1 MSSIDP
7 NNGRPRLVS
16 TMVNVVKQN
25 NYTGI
30 GKTTLA
36 KEICIRWAR
45 DEFLADEF
53 DTIILIPLRSVQQR
67 SFKEVMVEHV
77 GEINYQKLDKSA
89 GSRCLLILEG
99 LDEMAINHRQNDHVL
114 RRLIENTLLEKAKIL
129 ITSRPHVCENLIASR
144 TIEVV
149 GFGDKEI
156 RKFVEYSFCNDA
168 GSIEE
173 FMRQL
178 TEYPQLQSLCYVPL
192 NLVMIIDIFCFSQNR
207 LPSTLTEL
215 YRLFIV
221 MILQREIMKG
231 NVNKLPVACNV
242 IGESLSKL
250 LIDKGIPKEA
260 VVVHLLCKLAYNAFF
275 ESYSNETKGIK
286 RWKEPKIIFTES
298 DLTESGIQITS
309 DFDRFGL
316 LKATHTHHI
325 PRDTVT
331 YNFLHLSVQEF
342 LCSLYMSTLS
352 QQEQIIN
359 LLSECFE
366 DYPNVFTFFCGLTGL
381 ASSRMYKFV
390 SSQLSSSNVITAL
403 RCIYES
409 NHNDPVKFTSPLT
422 LNMSGKTLLP
432 YDCLCLSWLLSCY
445 PVSELKMDFCPI
457 EDIGAKLLVR
467 YYPNNNTTGQLLEV
481 LNLHRNNFA
490 IAGLRNI
497 MQVVRT
503 SKLLL

>member
-1 MSSIDP
+1 MLLKKI
-7 NNGRPRLVS
+7 
-16 TMVNVVKQN
+16 

-45 DEFLADEF
+45 DRFLADEF
-53 DTIILIPLRSVQQR
+53 DSIIFIPLRSVQQR

-77 GEINYQKLDKSA
+77 GEIDYQKLYKSA

-99 LDEMAINHRQNDHVL
+99 LDEMAINHRQNDQVL
-114 RRLIENTLLEKAKIL
+114 RCLIENTLLEKAKIL
-129 ITSRPHVCENLIASR
+129 ITSRPYACENLIACR

-156 RKFVEYSFCNDA
+156 RKFVENSFCNDA
-168 GSIEE
+168 ESIEE
-173 FMRQL
+173 FMKQL
-178 TEYPQLQSLCYVPL
+178 TEYSQLKSLCYVPL
-192 NLVMIIDIFCFSQNR
+192 NLVMVIDIFCFNQNR

-231 NVNKLPVACNV
+231 NVNKLPAACN
-242 IGESLSKL
+242 IEASLSKL

-260 VVVHLLCKLAYNAFF
+260 VVVHLLCRLAYNAFF
-275 ESYSNETKGIK
+275 ESYSNEKRGIK

-298 DLTESGIQITS
+298 NLTESGIQVTN
-309 DFDRFGL
+309 DFDWFGL

-352 QQEQIIN
+352 QQEQIN

-381 ASSRMYKFV
+381 VCNQMYKFV
-390 SSQLSSSNVITAL
+390 SLQLSSSNVITAL

-409 NHNDPVKFTSPLT
+409 NYSYPVQFTSPLSFT
-422 LNMSGKTLLP
+422 LDMSGKTLLP

-445 PVSELKMDFCPI
+445 PVSELKMDFCHI

-467 YYPNNNTTGQLLEV
+467 HYLNNNFTGRLLEV
-481 LNLHRNNFA
+481 LNLHGNHFTTV
-490 IAGLRNI
+490 GLRDI
-497 MQVVRT
+497 MKIVT
-503 SKLLL
+503 KSKPPL